1 MKKEEL
7 LELIKQ
13 KPFPKHVA
21 LILDGNGRWA
31 KEKGLPRTIGHEKG
45 ARTLQEIAIS
55 SKELGIKYLTAFVF
69 STENWKRP
77 IDEVTFIMNQIIK
90 LCNDYKKLVKN
101 NIKLQVIGSKE
112 NISDDVRDAIKKAV
126 INTSMCDGMILNL
139 AFNYGSK
146 LELIDCMKSIG
157 NLIKENKISIDDI
170 NEELIEN
177 NLYTKGMPN
186 VDLLI
191 RTSGEVRISNYL
203 LWQIAYAELYFTK
216 TYWPDFHTKELYL
229 AIYEYQ
235 KRNRRYGGLEER

>member
-31 KEKGLPRTIGHEKG
+31 KEKGLPRTVGHEKG
-45 ARTLQEIAIS
+45 AKTLQEIAIS

-69 STENWKRP
+69 STENWERP

-112 NISDDVRDAIKKAV
+112 NISDEVRDAIKKAV
-126 INTSMCDGMILNL
+126 INTSMCSGMVLNL

-157 NLIKENKISIDDI
+157 NLIKENKISIYDI

-186 VDLLI
+186 VDLMI

-235 KRNRRYGGLEER
+235 NRNRRFGGLEEK